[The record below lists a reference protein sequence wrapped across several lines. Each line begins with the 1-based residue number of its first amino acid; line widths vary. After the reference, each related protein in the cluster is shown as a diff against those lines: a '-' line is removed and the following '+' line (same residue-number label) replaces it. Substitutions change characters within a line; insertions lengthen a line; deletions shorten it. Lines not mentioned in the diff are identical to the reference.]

1 MRIIAG
7 SWRGR
12 RLTPL
17 KGRNVRPTTDR
28 VREAWMSAM
37 GGRFDGWRVLDLFA
51 GSGAL
56 GLECLSRGAGHV
68 TFVERAGSSLAV
80 LRKNIELVGAGYRC
94 RVVRGDVFRWLEEQ
108 PAAAGADGGK
118 GRLPDVALADP
129 PYGQG
134 LAARL
139 LETFARAPFAKAL
152 WVEHAVRDE
161 LPELPEMQ
169 SRRYGDIVITTVESR
184 TLESRNQIEP

>member
-7 SWRGR
+7 EWGGR

-37 GGRFDGWRVLDLFA
+37 GGRFPGWTVLDLFA

-56 GLECLSRGAGHV
+56 GIECLSRGAAKV
-68 TFVERAGSSLAV
+68 IFVERARSSLAV
-80 LRKNIELVGAGYRC
+80 LRRNLELVGAGDRA
-94 RVVRGDVFRWLEEQ
+94 RVVPADVFSWLGPGE
-108 PAAAGADGGK
+108 GADPGRDGDPEAPEPRPS
-118 GRLPDVALADP
+118 RLPDVALADP
-129 PYGQG
+129 PYGEG

-139 LETFARAPFAKAL
+139 VERFLEAPFANAL
-152 WVEHAVRDE
+152 WVEHAVRDP
-161 LPELPEMQ
+161 LPEVAGSRL
-169 SRRYGDIVITTVESR
+169 RRYGDIALTHIPAPS
-184 TLESRNQIEP
+184 